1 MGFDILESRDVPCEY
16 ESDTLSML
24 RMKFECLFI
33 VARKR
38 VVKKTTMEAPS
49 PAEQKADEEVEA
61 ANTAAAD
68 VE

>member
-1 MGFDILESRDVPCEY
+1 
-16 ESDTLSML
+16 ML